1 MNLHNKINMHL
12 ENRYGEFSF
21 HAKFKIMLKSPCYI
35 IITTQDRF
43 TQQQI
48 YMRIKQ
54 NGSLWEEKTP
64 FILSNWL
71 CNFNLIKLSSLNLV

>member
-1 MNLHNKINMHL
+1 MHL

-35 IITTQDRF
+35 ILTTQDRF

-48 YMRIKQ
+48 YMRRKQ
-54 NGSLWEEKTP
+54 NGSL
-64 FILSNWL
+64 
-71 CNFNLIKLSSLNLV
+71 